1 MTELDQ
7 ATDRLE
13 AFLARLDR
21 LALEDLRLVALPLPA
36 PEERAAM
43 LDLVRRAA
51 AEAGRTALVEDAR
64 RRAREAVM
72 IAYNR
77 HQYEP
82 TWAGLNWGR
91 SLGTTKDRL
100 GLVVAAEDAAIA
112 AVMSDPLDEET
123 VASLAEPFEHAAGMA
138 GSTTTPSLSL
148 DRPGTQGLLVRIVF
162 GVMLVIAALVIGAAQ
177 AALGLIAAILS
188 GRRGD
193 QRGD

>member
-13 AFLARLDR
+13 VFLARLDR

-36 PEERAAM
+36 PDERAAM
-43 LDLVRRAA
+43 LDPVRRAA
-51 AEAGRTALVEDAR
+51 AEAGRTVLVEDAR

-77 HQYEP
+77 HQYDP

-100 GLVVAAEDAAIA
+100 GLVVAAEDAAIS
-112 AVMSDPLDEET
+112 AVMSDLLDEER
-123 VASLAEPFEHAAGMA
+123 SPLSPNRS
-138 GSTTTPSLSL
+138 STQPGWPVRRR
-148 DRPGTQGLLVRIVF
+148 RPR
-162 GVMLVIAALVIGAAQ
+162 
-177 AALGLIAAILS
+177 
-188 GRRGD
+188 
-193 QRGD
+193 

>member
-1 MTELDQ
+1 
-7 ATDRLE
+7 
-13 AFLARLDR
+13 
-21 LALEDLRLVALPLPA
+21 
-36 PEERAAM
+36 M

-112 AVMSDPLDEET
+112 AVMSDLLDEET